1 MHIDDLSRNFAL
13 NVGNGIKIK
22 VRFSTSLLWLL
33 RVCVSLASTFVLVPI
48 TAQQTH
54 TIKPPPNQTTTTL
67 TQQTSNQA
75 YYRDA
80 AEAGDDKELL
90 WLGRYLV
97 HLAARHEEVSSCV
110 VV

>member
-22 VRFSTSLLWLL
+22 VRFSTSLLWLF
-33 RVCVSLASTFVLVPI
+33 RVCVSLASTFPLVP
-48 TAQQTH
+48 TTPASKHTH
-54 TIKPPPNQTTTTL
+54 HQPPTHPTNL
-67 TQQTSNQA
+67 PLEKA

-97 HLAARHEEVSSCV
+97 HLAARHEEVCRV
-110 VV
+110 VWLVGW